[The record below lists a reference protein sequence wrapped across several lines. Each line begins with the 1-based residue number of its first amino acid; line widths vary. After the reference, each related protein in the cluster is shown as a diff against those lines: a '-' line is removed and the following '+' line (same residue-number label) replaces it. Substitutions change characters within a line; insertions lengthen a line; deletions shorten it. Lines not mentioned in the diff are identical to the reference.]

1 MAHTLYLRD
10 FSSNAGGT
18 LPSGEQ
24 SALTADYTA
33 ASGSTFKRLGINPGL
48 PMSMVGYS
56 GNSLAALT
64 PQSGLYGMFIAN
76 RFGENSDISI
86 QTLTVNIA
94 MQESDANMNMGV
106 GLTANVYVWRPSTGA
121 LVGIVC
127 ANVPLT
133 GAIEPTA
140 GSVRVVQGTATTTLV
155 STLFADV
162 LICEVWQT
170 HTQGAATS
178 FTGGLYYNG
187 SVVTTVNNTLV
198 TDHASFINFSFDNLP
213 IEVGF
218 ANGDLNVTL
227 GAATLSSTGT
237 VQNPP
242 ITGTSNGQTASG
254 GGGYARPQT
263 APKPSG
269 KPSSNRDFKKLLDGI
284 FEPKEEETLAEAIEE
299 IVQPQKETI
308 LLPLPDKNLELLL
321 KSVILKPVKKEEP
334 MDPIILLL
342 ANLI

>member
-10 FSSNAGGT
+10 FNSNAGGT

-24 SALTADYTA
+24 STLTADYTA
-33 ASGSTFKRLGINPGL
+33 SNGSTFKRLGINPGL

-64 PQSGLYGMFIAN
+64 SQSGLYGMFIAN
-76 RFGENSDISI
+76 RFGENSDISV
-86 QTLTVNIA
+86 QTLTINIA
-94 MQESDANMNMGV
+94 MQESDANMNMGA
-106 GLTANVYVWRPSTGA
+106 GLTANVYIWRPSTGA
-121 LVGIVC
+121 LVGTVC
-127 ANVPLT
+127 ANLSLT
-133 GAIEPTA
+133 GAAEPTA
-140 GSVRVVQGTATTTLV
+140 GSVRVVQGTATTSPV

-162 LICEVWQT
+162 LICEIWQT

-187 SVVTTVNNTLV
+187 SIVTTVNDTLV

-213 IEVGF
+213 IEIGF
-218 ANGDLNVTL
+218 ANGDLNTTL
-227 GAATLSSTGT
+227 GAATLSADGS
-237 VQNPP
+237 VKDPP
-242 ITGTSNGQTASG
+242 ITGTSNGKTASG
-254 GGGYARPQT
+254 GGGYARPQI

-284 FEPKEEETLAEAIEE
+284 FDPKEEETLAEAIEE
-299 IVQPQKETI
+299 IVQPRKETI

-321 KSVILKPVKKEEP
+321 KPVILKAVKKEEP

-342 ANLI
+342 GSYL